1 MQVNNSDLPAPY
13 DEVHEDHDD
22 EGGHVDV
29 DDAAAPEHRG
39 VQGLHQARVHRD
51 LRVQGLHHQVGRQPE
66 TCHRLNC
73 RGCHQQ
79 YHQKIFGHC
88 AKNI

>member
-29 DDAAAPEHRG
+29 DDAAAPEHGG
-39 VQGLHQARVHRD
+39 VQGLH
-51 LRVQGLHHQVGRQPE
+51 
-66 TCHRLNC
+66 
-73 RGCHQQ
+73 
-79 YHQKIFGHC
+79 
-88 AKNI
+88 

>member
-13 DEVHEDHDD
+13 NEVHEDHDD

-29 DDAAAPEHRG
+29 DDAAAPEHGG

-51 LRVQGLHHQVGRQPE
+51 LRVEGLQHQVGRQPE